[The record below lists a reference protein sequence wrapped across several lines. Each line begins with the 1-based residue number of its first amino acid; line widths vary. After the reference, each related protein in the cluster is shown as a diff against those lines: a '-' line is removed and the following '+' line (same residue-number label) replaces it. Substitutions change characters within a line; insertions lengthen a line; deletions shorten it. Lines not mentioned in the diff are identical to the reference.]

1 MSELSGG
8 VSSIYAYA
16 DAAMDR
22 IDRSSRFQYLLAYA
36 PTDTNMDG
44 RYRRIAVSVNRPGAT
59 VHYRRGYYARA
70 QLVPYDRREF
80 LTYSR
85 VMAAALYPQPILDI
99 RLRLRTRT
107 ERLEDGIDTVA
118 DVRIDL
124 SRVRFE
130 KRDDGKLHAQL
141 DVSLYTANANG
152 RGIGEMYRKLNLAY
166 TPEEHQRMLKEGL
179 THTLRLRTGVKPRMV
194 KLVVYD
200 YAGDVIGTAES
211 QVY

>member
-1 MSELSGG
+1 
-8 VSSIYAYA
+8 
-16 DAAMDR
+16 MDR

-44 RYRRIAVSVNRPGAT
+44 RYRRISVRVNRPGAT
-59 VHYRRGYYARA
+59 VYYRRGYYARA

-107 ERLEDGIDTVA
+107 ERLDDGIDTVA

-124 SRVRFE
+124 GRVRFDR
-130 KRDDGKLHAQL
+130 RDDGLLHAQL

-152 RGIGEMYRKLNLAY
+152 RGIGEM
-166 TPEEHQRMLKEGL
+166 
-179 THTLRLRTGVKPRMV
+179 
-194 KLVVYD
+194 
-200 YAGDVIGTAES
+200 
-211 QVY
+211 